1 MRKFEALLGDVRRGV
16 FLPDSTRS
24 GRFATEGPGCVT
36 EPRESVEFRAGEI
49 MGPASA
55 AIAPTPEPTFA
66 FPPSPPPQLDDSLVP
81 LPVPDLFGQ
90 VQSFDDKDSAWLEER
105 EWYAGAEPEASEC
118 EPNHDQDFEPGA
130 GVDRPGAGESESSS
144 SSDSSSSE
152 SVDERVQASGE
163 RASELEHRKLNECL
177 LYRHRTTR
185 TVPRVASCVAESG
198 IKQFLSRFV
207 GVWVLL
213 PSSASSVTKEG
224 LSVTLVP
231 SIMPLKLP
239 LRGHG
244 YRRHLM
250 NDRGNPGGILGVTS
264 VRLSTGSSV
273 MYGGCDLGD
282 LL

>member
-36 EPRESVEFRAGEI
+36 EPRESVEFRTGEI

-90 VQSFDDKDSAWLEER
+90 VQSFDKDSAWLEER

-130 GVDRPGAGESESSS
+130 GVTAR
-144 SSDSSSSE
+144 
-152 SVDERVQASGE
+152 
-163 RASELEHRKLNECL
+163 
-177 LYRHRTTR
+177 
-185 TVPRVASCVAESG
+185 
-198 IKQFLSRFV
+198 QFSF
-207 GVWVLL
+207 
-213 PSSASSVTKEG
+213 
-224 LSVTLVP
+224 
-231 SIMPLKLP
+231 
-239 LRGHG
+239 
-244 YRRHLM
+244 
-250 NDRGNPGGILGVTS
+250 
-264 VRLSTGSSV
+264 
-273 MYGGCDLGD
+273 
-282 LL
+282 